1 MYTILT
7 THEMRTKPENVSKNE
22 ASFKSTRKPKNSK
35 NEYKNISKMYDE
47 EEDNL
52 MGNLK
57 QWQQKYKGKL
67 PFKFFKCCR
76 VGHFASKCTYEIK
89 IKWNWGKSRLLKTKG
104 WLL

>member
-1 MYTILT
+1 
-7 THEMRTKPENVSKNE
+7 
-22 ASFKSTRKPKNSK
+22 
-35 NEYKNISKMYDE
+35 MYDE

-67 PFKFFKCCR
+67 PFNLFKRCR
-76 VGHFASKCTYEIK
+76 VGHVASKCTYEIK